1 MKINILP
8 CSNGLGHT
16 DRCFKI
22 AKFLC
27 SKENKIKFFCEKDTF
42 TKFQDLYK
50 IEKNIENFN
59 IKKKFLKP
67 IISKNDLLDF
77 KNYDFKFEE
86 KDIVISDSI
95 IELLSITKNTIL
107 LSNFFWHKIKHVD
120 KIVNVNANE
129 IIKNYNGPILGS
141 SIFAQDHVK
150 SLKTFKSYSLLQ
162 KKISKK
168 NSSSSILLSSGGT
181 DAGIQPILSKKKY
194 ILKIFEKFQSV
205 FIEPSLFKYFDK
217 GKNIFRADYSENMYL
232 NLSFAII
239 RPGIGTTSEL
249 ISRNIPFYLI
259 HEDNN
264 QEMIFNSN
272 KMIDL
277 GYANYLKENDNI
289 EILINQKKQKL
300 DFNGLE
306 EIYKVLKVTNI
317 NDSDIY

>member
-59 IKKKFLKP
+59 IEKKFLKP

-107 LSNFFWHKIKHVD
+107 LSNFFWHKI
-120 KIVNVNANE
+120 
-129 IIKNYNGPILGS
+129 
-141 SIFAQDHVK
+141 
-150 SLKTFKSYSLLQ
+150 
-162 KKISKK
+162 
-168 NSSSSILLSSGGT
+168 
-181 DAGIQPILSKKKY
+181 
-194 ILKIFEKFQSV
+194 
-205 FIEPSLFKYFDK
+205 
-217 GKNIFRADYSENMYL
+217 
-232 NLSFAII
+232 
-239 RPGIGTTSEL
+239 
-249 ISRNIPFYLI
+249 
-259 HEDNN
+259 
-264 QEMIFNSN
+264 
-272 KMIDL
+272 
-277 GYANYLKENDNI
+277 
-289 EILINQKKQKL
+289 
-300 DFNGLE
+300 
-306 EIYKVLKVTNI
+306 
-317 NDSDIY
+317 